1 MQKLVEYQEVYW
13 SLLEFSNLQKYR
25 EVVDILNLIVYD
37 LEVFMILK
45 NGLALIYKID
55 VDKNSKYKKLKF
67 AKNQIFLQRINMKKG
82 YCYNSKILE

>member
-1 MQKLVEYQEVYW
+1 MVG
-13 SLLEFSNLQKYR
+13 
-25 EVVDILNLIVYD
+25 ILNLIVYD

-67 AKNQIFLQRINMKKG
+67 AKN
-82 YCYNSKILE
+82 